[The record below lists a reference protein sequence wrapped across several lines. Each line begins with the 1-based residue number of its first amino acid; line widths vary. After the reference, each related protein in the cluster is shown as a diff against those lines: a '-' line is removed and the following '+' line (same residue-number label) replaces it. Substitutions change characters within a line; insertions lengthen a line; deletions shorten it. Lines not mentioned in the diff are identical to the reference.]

1 MSTVNGVSGQRTV
14 FNEGLGGTQEV
25 GSVDG
30 ASQVKGPSGGK
41 PARPALSLG
50 GAGTGV
56 AYSQPSPLEPSH
68 LVLPSSITD
77 SANVDI
83 TACLVLLLHTALE
96 MRKDQREQWIAQAQ
110 NALETSNTAADLQ
123 KQAAEDKLIG
133 ECVTTGVQATV
144 SVASCAVS
152 IAEASKFTNA
162 EADVAKQADG
172 IYGTDK
178 EIKEG
183 NAKSASASTA
193 DADDEAGIQSQAKA
207 IINEE
212 GLTSSSLGGESVG
225 LEENGVETQQKSLK
239 NAQKLEAERVQTEG
253 GANEPQAADSNKVS
267 NKATETKNA
276 DSIKEQLKEKAQF
289 KAKATSFEQAKI
301 QAKAQAWKSAIELGS
316 SAAKFASAGGTY
328 QSEADSAA
336 AAKVKALADFQNTAA
351 SNQLDFVNELKDYAS
366 AILST
371 IRDVESA
378 RHAASNA
385 IANI

>member
-1 MSTVNGVSGQRTV
+1 MSTVGGVGGQRTV
-14 FNEGLGGTQEV
+14 FNEGLGGAQDV
-25 GSVDG
+25 GSVNG
-30 ASQVKGPSGGK
+30 ASQVKGSIGSTPV
-41 PARPALSLG
+41 RPVLELG

-56 AYSQPSPLEPSH
+56 AYSQPSPLESSH

-123 KQAAEDKLIG
+123 KQAALDKLIG
-133 ECVTTGVQATV
+133 ECVTTGVQAAV
-144 SVASCAVS
+144 SVASCAV
-152 IAEASKFTNA
+152 AVVEASKLKGA
-162 EADVAKQADG
+162 EADVGKQADG

-178 EIKEG
+178 DIKAG
-183 NAKSASASTA
+183 KSKSASASGVEG
-193 DADDEAGIQSQAKA
+193 DDDAGIQSQAKA
-207 IINEE
+207 IISEE

-225 LEENGVETQQKSLK
+225 LEENGIETQQKSLK
-239 NAQKLEAERVQTEG
+239 NAQKVEAERVQTEG
-253 GANEPQAADSNKVS
+253 GTNEPQAADSNKVS

-276 DSIKEQLKEKAQF
+276 ESIKEQLKEKAQF

-301 QAKAQAWKSAIELGS
+301 QAKTQAWKSAIELGG
-316 SAAKFASAGGTY
+316 SAAKFASAAGTY
-328 QSEADSAA
+328 QSEAESAA

-351 SNQLDFVNELKDYAS
+351 SNQLDFVNELRDYAS
-366 AILST
+366 SILST

>member
-1 MSTVNGVSGQRTV
+1 
-14 FNEGLGGTQEV
+14 
-25 GSVDG
+25 
-30 ASQVKGPSGGK
+30 
-41 PARPALSLG
+41 
-50 GAGTGV
+50 
-56 AYSQPSPLEPSH
+56 
-68 LVLPSSITD
+68 
-77 SANVDI
+77 
-83 TACLVLLLHTALE
+83 VLLLQTALE
-96 MRKDQREQWIAQAQ
+96 MKKDQREQWIAQAQ

-123 KQAAEDKLIG
+123 KQAALDKLIG
-133 ECVTTGVQATV
+133 ECVTTGVQAAV

-152 IAEASKFTNA
+152 VAEASKLTSA

-178 EIKEG
+178 DIKEG
-183 NAKSASASTA
+183 NLKSASASTVEGE
-193 DADDEAGIQSQAKA
+193 DEAGIQSQAKA

-212 GLTSSSLGGESVG
+212 GLTISSLGGESVG

-239 NAQKLEAERVQTEG
+239 SAQKVEAERVQTEG
-253 GANEPQAADSNKVS
+253 GTNEPQAADSNKVS

-301 QAKAQAWKSAIELGS
+301 QAKTQAWKSAIELGS

-328 QSEADSAA
+328 QSEAESAA

-351 SNQLDFVNELKDYAS
+351 STQLDFVNDLKDYAN